1 MVFIFG
7 GNWRD
12 KEDFWARL
20 QYDQIYSIEKYVGK
34 AYRVD
39 LNKEQR
45 VKVKETLSIT
55 NFKNQTKYS

>member
-1 MVFIFG
+1 MS
-7 GNWRD
+7 N
-12 KEDFWARL
+12 L